1 MDQRETFSNE
11 AELLSVISR
20 FFEQKLLVSLLID
33 QQGLSRI
40 EGYISAIEIS
50 DDIRKTTITVS
61 DNKISLEEII
71 AANGLFRSDYSEC

>member
-40 EGYISAIEIS
+40 EGYIGAIEIS